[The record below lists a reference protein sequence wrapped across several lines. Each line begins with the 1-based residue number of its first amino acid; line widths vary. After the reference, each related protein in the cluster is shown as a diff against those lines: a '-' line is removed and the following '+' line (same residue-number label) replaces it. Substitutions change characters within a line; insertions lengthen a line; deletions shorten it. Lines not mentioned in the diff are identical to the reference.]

1 MEVQS
6 RVVQYIKETG
16 IRQSFIA
23 KKAGL
28 SDNAMSLIFHGRRKM
43 SADEFVKV
51 CQVIGKTPN
60 DFMEVEETE

>member
-23 KKAGL
+23 RNVGL
-28 SDNAMSLIFHGRRKM
+28 SDNAVSLICNGRRKM